1 VVSSFLYLTH
11 EKHVARGTATIVL
24 CAVKWFFEN
33 TLHRHWPTLDLARP
47 PRESKLPV
55 VLTREEVATILAF
68 VPIPVYRMCLTT
80 IYACGLRLT
89 EGARLEITQ
98 VDSSRM
104 IVQVRGKGNHDR
116 IVPLPTP
123 LLTTLRSFWLT
134 HRSPTWM
141 FPAPTWHGTVWSV
154 ANDAGPVTRSSLQS
168 AFRRAVAHSPIRKAA
183 HVHTLRHSWATHLLE
198 DGVPLR
204 VIQSYLG
211 HASPRT
217 TALYT
222 HLTTRLHEQA
232 WAPINALAEGVMAT
246 EPLPPSRTPRPTPPN
261 KA

>member
-1 VVSSFLYLTH
+1 V
-11 EKHVARGTATIVL
+11 R
-24 CAVKWFFEN
+24 
-33 TLHRHWPTLDLARP
+33 
-47 PRESKLPV
+47 KLPV
-55 VLTREEVATILAF
+55 VLTREEVATILAQ
-68 VPIPVYRMCLTT
+68 VRIPIYRVCLTT
-80 IYACGLRLT
+80 IYACGLRLM
-89 EGARLEITQ
+89 EGARLEISQ
-98 VDSSRM
+98 IDSSRM
-104 IVQVRGKGNHDR
+104 IVQVRGKGNRDR

-123 LLTTLRSFWLT
+123 LLTTLRSLWVT
-134 HRSPTWM
+134 HRSRPWL

-154 ANDAGPVTRSSLQS
+154 ANDGGPVTRSSLQS
-168 AFRRAVAHSPIRKAA
+168 AFRRAVARSGVRKAA

-232 WAPINALAEGVMAT
+232 WAPINALAEGVMHA
-246 EPLPPSRTPRPTPPN
+246 EPPAAPRTRRSTPPT